1 MGRGQL
7 AVGSGQLAGKKDRA
21 LTGVRGDREESWQL
35 AVKKDRH
42 LTGIWGERK
51 NGVTCS
57 IRLIILVFLAQSDKK
72 KIGK

>member
-21 LTGVRGDREESWQL
+21 LTGVRGDRKSG
-35 AVKKDRH
+35 VK
-42 LTGIWGERK
+42 GA
-51 NGVTCS
+51 
-57 IRLIILVFLAQSDKK
+57 IRLIGSVFLPQSDKK